1 MKLRSFLL
9 LLLCAAAWAAEPMVI
24 AHRGGKALRPEN
36 TLAAFRH
43 ALRLGVPMLEFDMV
57 VTADNEVVIHHDLRV
72 NREICRVAEGKSAP
86 FALIRELTLAQ
97 VRAFDCGLGPRPEF
111 PRWQPAPGA
120 GIPTLREVLRAF
132 HSSPAEF
139 LAETKMDRDGS
150 PGFTEPDRFVEL
162 VLAEVRRLGMERRFI
177 LQSGD
182 LRTLAAMQRRAPEV
196 RRCLINTRRLQG
208 RYLEAAREAG
218 ADAIMIHADFA
229 TPGEIRQLRDAGIRV
244 YSSTANDRAAWE
256 RYRELR
262 FDGIL
267 TDDPEGLLVFLG
279 GRGPDKKIRSAP

>member
-1 MKLRSFLL
+1 MRPCAFLL
-9 LLLCAAAWAAEPMVI
+9 LLISTAAWAAEPMVI

-43 ALRLGVPMLEFDMV
+43 AQRLGVPMLEFDMV

-72 NREICRVAEGKSAP
+72 NPEICRVAEGRAAP

-97 VRAFDCGLGPRPEF
+97 IRAFDCGSGSRSEW

-132 HSSPAEF
+132 RSTPVEF

-150 PGFTEPDRFVEL
+150 PAFVEPDRFVEL
-162 VLAEVRRLGMERRFI
+162 VLAEVRRLGLEQRFM
-177 LQSGD
+177 LQSGNI
-182 LRTLAAMQRRAPEV
+182 RTLAAIARRAPEV
-196 RRCLINTRRLQG
+196 RRCLINTRRWQG
-208 RYLEAAREAG
+208 RYLEAARA
-218 ADAIMIHADFA
+218 AAAHAIMIHADFA
-229 TPGEIRQLRDAGIRV
+229 TPGEIRQLRQAGIRV
-244 YSSTANDRAAWE
+244 FSGTANDQAAWE

-267 TDDPEGLLVFLG
+267 TDDPAGLLAFLRG
-279 GRGPDKKIRSAP
+279 GGQDKKIRSDP